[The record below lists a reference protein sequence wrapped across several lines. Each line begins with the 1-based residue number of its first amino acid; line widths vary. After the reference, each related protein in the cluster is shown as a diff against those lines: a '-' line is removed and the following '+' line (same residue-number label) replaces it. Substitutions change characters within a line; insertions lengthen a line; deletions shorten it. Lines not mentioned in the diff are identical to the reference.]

1 MAEARRVEIDLVFIG
16 MIRPTCG
23 DHDKIVDAV
32 QHLLHNAIK
41 FNKIGGQVRI
51 EVSSTGLEVAV
62 DVIDNGVG
70 IPQER
75 LETVWDGMPKPD
87 LKAIGNG
94 RQLGMGLVMTRFIV
108 QAHGGRVSLNSTH
121 GAGSTFSIH
130 LPTALEAH

>member
-1 MAEARRVEIDLVFIG
+1 MAKARRVQVDLALIG
-16 MIRPTCG
+16 NIQPAYG
-23 DHDKIVDAV
+23 DRDKLVEAV

-51 EVSSTGLEVAV
+51 ECSSNGLEVAI

-70 IPQER
+70 IPEER
-75 LETVWDGMPKPD
+75 LETIWDGLPKPNV
-87 LKAIGNG
+87 KGVSNG

-108 QAHGGRVSLNSTH
+108 QAHGGRVGLNSKH
-121 GAGSTFSIH
+121 GAGSTFTIY